1 MALIGAI
8 MGDIIGSQYEFPSM
22 RPDDLDWKHC
32 KLFTDE
38 CEFTDDTV
46 MSIATK
52 YAIDHYKF
60 DFSKA
65 YKEFGNKYPDVGYG
79 DMFLK
84 WITGDISSYQSYG
97 NGSAM
102 RVSYIGDI
110 IKTNVNGII
119 QNGDSIIKL
128 AELSASCTHNSYNG
142 IMGAKAVTMIIGMSK
157 LNFSKKEII
166 ETLPSLSGF
175 YYNSP
180 DFHYNIL
187 KPLSEFRKMYC
198 WNELCDGTVPAAIRC
213 FLDSTDYE
221 SCIRNCLSLPCDMD
235 TMCCIAGGMAEAFYG
250 TTGFNNKAILQKYL
264 DDFLYK
270 CIEDIL

>member
-8 MGDIIGSQYEFPSM
+8 IGDIIGSQYEFPSM
-22 RPDDLDWKHC
+22 RPDNLDWEHC

-52 YAIDHYKF
+52 YAIEHYKGNF
-60 DFSKA
+60 AKA
-65 YKEFGNKYPDVGYG
+65 YKEFGKKYPNVGYG
-79 DMFLK
+79 DMFSK
-84 WITGDISSYQSYG
+84 WIENEISVYQSYG

-110 IKTNVNGII
+110 AQDIHNPYSVF
-119 QNGDSIIKL
+119 
-128 AELSASCTHNSYNG
+128 ELSKLSAECTHNSNEG
-142 IMGAKAVTMIIGMSK
+142 ILGAVTVASIIAMANLHYTKNDIQDFIAEQTDYDIS
-157 LNFSKKEII
+157 
-166 ETLPSLSGF
+166 LP
-175 YYNSP
+175 
-180 DFHYNIL
+180 IKVL
-187 KPLSEFRKMYC
+187 KTKYAWSDTCR
-198 WNELCDGTVPAAIRC
+198 GTVPAAIRC
-213 FLDSTDYE
+213 FLDSTNYE

-250 TTGFNNKAILQKYL
+250 TTEFDNKSILQKYL